1 MKRIKDKD
9 KLDRPREK
17 LKAKGPSAL
26 SDLELLQALI
36 GSGSKHADVTKIAK
50 DVQKLLRQNGLD
62 VSSEQLQAITGLGD
76 AKITEL
82 LAAVELSKRYL
93 VEHEQPIVDSTEKA
107 VLQLEDIRDKKQ
119 EHLVVMTLDG
129 ANRLIEKR
137 IVTIGTLTASLAH
150 PREIFADAITDR
162 AASVILA
169 HNHPSGDAAPSKAD
183 QDIHLKLTKASVLLG
198 INLSD
203 HIVVTKDSYGS
214 INEA

>member
-36 GSGSKHADVTKIAK
+36 GSGSKHADVTMIAK

-62 VSSEQLQAITGLGD
+62 VSREQLQAITGLGD

-82 LAAVELSKRYL
+82 LAAVELCKRYL
-93 VEHEQPIVDSTEKA
+93 VEHEQPIIDSNEKA
-107 VLQLEDIRDKKQ
+107 VAQLEDIRDKKQ

-137 IVTIGTLTASLAH
+137 TVTIGTLTASLVH
-150 PREIFADAITDR
+150 PREVFADAITDR
-162 AASVILA
+162 AASIIIA
-169 HNHPSGDAAPSKAD
+169 HNHPSGSAQPSNED
-183 QDIHLKLTKASVLLG
+183 REVTKRLQQSAELLG
-198 INLSD
+198 IELLD
-203 HIVVTKDSYGS
+203 HIIVTNNNYAQLDT
-214 INEA
+214 